1 MMKVEEKYKELKKE
15 HKILCLI
22 SLDEFQE
29 IEEEFN
35 KVRAQVLENDDNI
48 NINLNQKLFIKVLH
62 KISKVIKYNYLDDF
76 YKEKCNELLSIPT
89 NLYKNYIPN
98 LEFNSLNTR
107 IQRKEHN
114 KNINIFETLN
124 SNYNYSQSVA
134 SDPRLK
140 GNNTI
145 SSNN

>member
-1 MMKVEEKYKELKKE
+1 M
-15 HKILCLI
+15 
-22 SLDEFQE
+22 
-29 IEEEFN
+29 
-35 KVRAQVLENDDNI
+35 LENDDNI

-124 SNYNYSQSVA
+124 ATYNYSQSVA
-134 SDPRLK
+134 SDPRIK

-145 SSNN
+145 SSNNWVWDLPLCIINLNKVKSFQFPRILHELYK